1 MDMNLLTLAF
11 RDPRLEQEF
20 LSEYEQQYRQTSRY
34 ALIAGILL
42 YALFGILDVYLYPE
56 QHLTLWLIRFG
67 IALPVLLL
75 AAVYLF
81 RPGPHRYTQEVLA
94 LSTMIGALG
103 IVAMT
108 VVIPAWTR
116 NTYFA
121 GLIIAVMFVYTFLRM
136 RFIWATLSSWLV
148 VVVFELVSI
157 EFSDIDAINLVAD
170 NFFYL
175 SANFVGMA
183 ACYSMEYDA
192 RRKFMLVR
200 ELHSERSR
208 ITQANVQ
215 LESLNEMLDQLAHHD
230 DLTGLP
236 NRRSFFAHMDQEW
249 NRHRRFRAPMSL
261 VLIDVDYFKRYNDT
275 YGHHAGDD
283 CLKQLA
289 RLLMDFANRAG
300 DQAARIGGEE
310 FVLFLAGTDLD
321 EACELGKKLR
331 RKVEKLNLPH
341 AGSLVA
347 EHVTISA
354 GVATTV
360 PGEDLDAEELLKQ
373 ADKALYEAKE
383 AGRNQV
389 VCHTLE

>member
-34 ALIAGILL
+34 ALLAGILL
-42 YALFGILDVYLYPE
+42 YALFGILDAYLYPG

-75 AAVYLF
+75 AAIYLF
-81 RPGPHRYTQEVLA
+81 RRGPHRYTQEVLA
-94 LSTMIGALG
+94 LSTLLGALG
-103 IVAMT
+103 IVVMT
-108 VVIPAWTR
+108 VIIPVWTR

-121 GLIIAVMFVYTFLRM
+121 GLIIVVMFVYTFLRL
-136 RFIWATLSSWLV
+136 RFIWATLSSWLAV
-148 VVVFELVSI
+148 LVFELVSI
-157 EFSDIDAINLVAD
+157 ELSDIDVINLVAD

-192 RRKFMLVR
+192 RRNFTLLR

-208 ITQANVQ
+208 ISQVNVQ

-236 NRRSFFAHMDQEW
+236 NRRSFFAHLNQEW

-261 VLIDVDYFKRYNDT
+261 VLID
-275 YGHHAGDD
+275 
-283 CLKQLA
+283 
-289 RLLMDFANRAG
+289 
-300 DQAARIGGEE
+300 
-310 FVLFLAGTDLD
+310 
-321 EACELGKKLR
+321 
-331 RKVEKLNLPH
+331 
-341 AGSLVA
+341 
-347 EHVTISA
+347 
-354 GVATTV
+354 
-360 PGEDLDAEELLKQ
+360 
-373 ADKALYEAKE
+373 
-383 AGRNQV
+383 
-389 VCHTLE
+389 

>member
-11 RDPRLEQEF
+11 RDHQLEQEF
-20 LSEYEQQYRQTSRY
+20 LDDYEQQYRQTSRY
-34 ALIAGILL
+34 ALVAGTLL
-42 YALFGILDVYLYPE
+42 YALFGILDMYLYPD
-56 QHLTLWLIRFG
+56 QHRTLWLIRYG
-67 IALPVLLL
+67 IVLPVLLL
-75 AAVYLF
+75 ALLYMF
-81 RPGPHRYTQEVLA
+81 RPGPRPHTQEVLA
-94 LSTMIGALG
+94 ISTMIGALG

-108 VVIPAWTR
+108 VIIPAWTR

-148 VVVFELVSI
+148 VLVYELASI
-157 EFSDIDAINLVAD
+157 ELGSIDTINLVAD

-236 NRRSFFAHMDQEW
+236 NRRSFFAHLDEEW

-283 CLKQLA
+283 CLRQLA
-289 RLLMDFANRAG
+289 RLLMAFANRAG

-331 RKVEKLNLPH
+331 RKVEKMNLPH

-360 PGEDLDAEELLKQ
+360 PGEELDAEELLKQ

-389 VCHTLE
+389 VCHALG